1 MADPVVT
8 TVGAPCWLDLSS
20 PDPARSRAF
29 YSQLFG
35 WTVQEF
41 GPEYQGYTLFQKD
54 GRAVGGCMEA
64 EPAAWSV
71 YLASPD
77 ARAAAAAAAAHG
89 GAVAFEPMDIF
100 DNGTMA
106 VVTDPGG
113 ATVGVWQA
121 GTEHGF
127 GVLGEPDTPGWFELF
142 TRDYDASVGFYR
154 DVFGW
159 DAHVAGDAPD
169 FRYTTLGE
177 GEGALAGIMDA
188 TAFLPDGVPAHWSVY
203 FRVEDV
209 DTTLAEVAELGGS
222 IVRPAEDTPY
232 GRLAQA
238 ADPLGTSFKLIS
250 GS

>member
-8 TVGAPCWLDLSS
+8 TVGAPCWLDLLSS
-20 PDPARSRAF
+20 DPARSRAF
-29 YSQLFG
+29 YTQLFG

-54 GRAVGGCMEA
+54 GQAVGGCMEA
-64 EPAAWSV
+64 EPGVWSV

-77 ARAAAAAAAAHG
+77 ARSTAASAAAHG
-89 GAVAFEPMDIF
+89 GAITFEPMDIF

-113 ATVGVWQA
+113 AAVGVWQA

-127 GVLGEPDTPGWFELF
+127 GVLGESDTPSWFELF
-142 TRDYDASVGFYR
+142 TRDYDAAVAFYR

-159 DAHVAGDAPD
+159 DAHVAGDTPD

-177 GEGALAGIMDA
+177 GESALAGIMDA
-188 TAFLPDGVPAHWSVY
+188 SAFLPEGVPAHWSVY

-209 DTTLAEVAELGGS
+209 DATLAEVAELGGS
-222 IVRPAEDTPY
+222 ILRPAEDTPY
-232 GRLAQA
+232 GRLAVA
-238 ADPLGTSFKLIS
+238 TDVTGATFKLVGRS
-250 GS
+250 